1 MNTYVSFGQR
11 LQIVRKDLGL
21 TQKQVSEAIRM
32 HKSEV
37 SAYERGRQMPTFW
50 SLCELARA
58 LNVSIDWLAGLSDER
73 RAPPVEGGAVNR
85 ESLDLLLRADRALVY
100 FQLGTGCAILALLV
114 VGRLKGLL

>member
-1 MNTYVSFGQR
+1 MTPELITCSPAPRPPYQSFGQR

-21 TQKQVSEAIRM
+21 TQKEVSAAIRM

-58 LNVSIDWLAGLSDER
+58 LNVSIDWLAGLTDER
-73 RAPPVEGGAVNR
+73 RPLKVEP
-85 ESLDLLLRADRALVY
+85 
-100 FQLGTGCAILALLV
+100 
-114 VGRLKGLL
+114 